1 VESPDPKTVRR
12 NIRYGVLN
20 GMLFTFGEALNNG
33 SLVLGLL
40 IRQLGGSLG
49 MVGLIPALQS
59 GGWLLPQMLVGGRLQ
74 ALPYKLPLYH
84 RSAMVRIVAYSLM
97 TLCIFGA
104 NWLPSSVVVAAILLC
119 YTVYNVGGG
128 TSALAFQ
135 DVVAKVVPLQQRGRF
150 FGRRQLFGGLLAFAI
165 AGPLASWMMS
175 DAAPLPFPY
184 NYGVLS
190 LASLIVVATGLLI
203 FSLVKE
209 PPQTKVGPMVGFWA
223 SLRKAPTILRANKPY
238 RTFIAARLLLRAG
251 QIGEPFY
258 IIYATEVLHVSVG
271 MAGAYVGVRAISG
284 ALSNIY
290 WGRVSDRQG
299 NKRLMFLTGILIV
312 ATPFIALIGPWL
324 VGLIGLSTTWV
335 GLMMAV
341 VYMLVGLS
349 LDGSNIAGLTY
360 LMEIVP
366 ENERPSYIGLANT
379 LLGVVTLL
387 PVIGGQIVHYLGY
400 YGLFII
406 GFLFALVG
414 LFMVL
419 QLPERQRNSSP
430 AA

>member
-1 VESPDPKTVRR
+1 MQSPDPKTVRR
-12 NIRYGVLN
+12 NILYGVLN

-33 SLVLGLL
+33 SLVLSLL

-84 RSAMVRIVAYSLM
+84 RSAIVRITAYALM

-104 NWLPSSVVVAAILLC
+104 TWLPSHLVVGAILLC

-190 LASLIVVATGLLI
+190 LTSLIIIAVGLLI

-209 PPQTKVGPMVGFWA
+209 PPQTNVGPMVGFWA
-223 SLRKAPTILRANKPY
+223 SLRKAPEILRANKPY
-238 RTFIAARLLLRAG
+238 RTFIAARVLLRAG

-258 IIYATEVLHVSVG
+258 IIYATEVLQVPVS
-271 MAGAYVGVRAISG
+271 MAGAYVGIRAISG

-312 ATPFIALIGPWL
+312 ATPFIALVGPWL
-324 VGLIGLSTTWV
+324 AQLVGLSVTWV
-335 GLMMAV
+335 GLVMAL
-341 VYMLVGLS
+341 VYILVGLS

-379 LLGVVTLL
+379 LLGVITLL
-387 PVIGGQIVHYLGY
+387 PVIGGQIVNYVGY
-400 YGLFII
+400 YGLFI
-406 GFLFALVG
+406 VG
-414 LFMVL
+414 LLFSALGLYMVL
-419 QLPERQRNSSP
+419 QLPDRQRNP
-430 AA
+430 AQSA